1 MSVFKKVTAALST
14 LIVAVLVTLFCV
26 VFTAPGNQLIAYSA
40 NKLVDGLKIEIKNGR
55 FLYNDAFNLRFE
67 RDGLLL
73 NAQQLKLD
81 LFWWHCDGMC
91 IDNLSARSITLNLP
105 ASSSNSPDTPSEQ
118 LEQISLPFNIAL
130 KRLAV
135 TEFVL
140 NHPSANVVVNNL
152 ELAAKA
158 QGADIQ
164 IKSVNIP
171 SVLIALKEQPGA
183 NTASSTPITEL
194 PALPNIAFMSP
205 LNIYLEQFNIVQFMV
220 KQGEQENIINNIAL
234 QMKLIG
240 SEINVA
246 SLSANYQQWQLNTAL
261 SAKLKD
267 SLPING
273 DISLKGH
280 GYDANM
286 QIGGDLEKLNVDI
299 KSNESFPFQL
309 AATANL
315 KQPNYPFSING
326 GVEQW
331 IIETASKE
339 LKVTDVKLTAQG
351 NANDYQLSLF
361 GNSQLGAYPSV
372 NFNSQINGSLSEAN
386 LKKLAL
392 KANDSQATI
401 QANVDWQNGVSA
413 NFSGALSSLKAQYLT
428 DTLTS
433 DISGQFKGAFVS
445 SSNSWQLSMDDT
457 QLSGLLNDVPLNFVA
472 QFNLNDELKATVNKF
487 SLSSGTNRFTLTGEV
502 DQQWQING
510 AIALQSNDDAKL
522 PFIANGKADLSIR
535 GERLTPAVDLA
546 LKLEQFI
553 YDEININKLALKAQ
567 LDTANDWQTDISVT
581 LDSARVMHH
590 LINKVEI
597 AGSGD
602 KTDHQLSASIDA
614 DAGAAA
620 FELNGKFANA
630 IWQGELNNI
639 SISDKTLSFE
649 NTKDIAVTIDSKT
662 GDFDVSAHCWQSSN
676 SKLCI
681 DRLNQTRELGQLNV
695 KLTKLSLQELKHWL
709 PDNVITRGDIAG
721 DFAANW
727 QAGSLKTLRANL
739 NSSGLN
745 AVLINEEDRF
755 KLPIETLNISAFS
768 DAKIGKIE
776 ANLESSVLGKVTT
789 KVDIDDIQNK
799 QTLNGNI
806 QIDKI
811 LLSDIQP
818 FLNTLEQ
825 LNGAIRGQVALA
837 GTLKDPLLEGNLNI
851 ENINLVGEQLPVALK
866 NSNINVVFNKSTATI
881 KGDLNDPEGGQ
892 VKLTG
897 NVDWQGEQ
905 PAVNMNLVGSEF
917 FVRAQQG
924 VVFKVSPELKIS
936 LADNAL
942 KLAGDVVVPYGR
954 IEIEELPEGAVQVSD
969 DEIILDQTTQSTK
982 KAPFDY
988 DIDLKVTVKNDVRVA
1003 SFGLE
1008 SKVVGD
1014 MDIKMSQDSPIIA
1027 IGELNL
1033 IEGTYLAF
1041 GQDLIIRTGQIGFS
1055 GAIDKPHLNIK
1066 AIRNPNN
1073 TADGVIAGV
1082 TLTGSVEQPNLK
1094 VFSEP
1099 GMDQAQAL
1107 AYLLNG
1113 QPLGEGDSST
1123 DAMLAQLLL
1132 SQGVSRSE
1140 SLVSKVGESF
1150 GLSDVS
1156 LSSKGSGEQT
1166 KVEISGYLAP
1176 SLQVKY
1182 SVGVFES
1189 LSEVA
1194 VRYQLMSKLY
1204 IEITSGLYQNVDIL
1218 YKFNWD

>member
-1 MSVFKKVTAALST
+1 M
-14 LIVAVLVTLFCV
+14 
-26 VFTAPGNQLIAYSA
+26 
-40 NKLVDGLKIEIKNGR
+40 
-55 FLYNDAFNLRFE
+55 
-67 RDGLLL
+67 
-73 NAQQLKLD
+73 
-81 LFWWHCDGMC
+81 
-91 IDNLSARSITLNLP
+91 
-105 ASSSNSPDTPSEQ
+105 
-118 LEQISLPFNIAL
+118 
-130 KRLAV
+130 
-135 TEFVL
+135 
-140 NHPSANVVVNNL
+140 
-152 ELAAKA
+152 
-158 QGADIQ
+158 
-164 IKSVNIP
+164 
-171 SVLIALKEQPGA
+171 
-183 NTASSTPITEL
+183 
-194 PALPNIAFMSP
+194 
-205 LNIYLEQFNIVQFMV
+205 
-220 KQGEQENIINNIAL
+220 
-234 QMKLIG
+234 
-240 SEINVA
+240 
-246 SLSANYQQWQLNTAL
+246 
-261 SAKLKD
+261 
-267 SLPING
+267 
-273 DISLKGH
+273 
-280 GYDANM
+280 
-286 QIGGDLEKLNVDI
+286 
-299 KSNESFPFQL
+299 
-309 AATANL
+309 
-315 KQPNYPFSING
+315 
-326 GVEQW
+326 
-331 IIETASKE
+331 
-339 LKVTDVKLTAQG
+339 
-351 NANDYQLSLF
+351 
-361 GNSQLGAYPSV
+361 
-372 NFNSQINGSLSEAN
+372 
-386 LKKLAL
+386 
-392 KANDSQATI
+392 
-401 QANVDWQNGVSA
+401 
-413 NFSGALSSLKAQYLT
+413 
-428 DTLTS
+428 
-433 DISGQFKGAFVS
+433 
-445 SSNSWQLSMDDT
+445 
-457 QLSGLLNDVPLNFVA
+457 
-472 QFNLNDELKATVNKF
+472 
-487 SLSSGTNRFTLTGEV
+487 
-502 DQQWQING
+502 
-510 AIALQSNDDAKL
+510 
-522 PFIANGKADLSIR
+522 
-535 GERLTPAVDLA
+535 
-546 LKLEQFI
+546 
-553 YDEININKLALKAQ
+553 
-567 LDTANDWQTDISVT
+567 
-581 LDSARVMHH
+581 
-590 LINKVEI
+590 
-597 AGSGD
+597 
-602 KTDHQLSASIDA
+602 
-614 DAGAAA
+614 AAA
-620 FELNGKFANA
+620 DG
-630 IWQGELNNI
+630 G
-639 SISDKTLSFE
+639 
-649 NTKDIAVTIDSKT
+649 T
-662 GDFDVSAHCWQSSN
+662 G
-676 SKLCI
+676 
-681 DRLNQTRELGQLNV
+681 
-695 KLTKLSLQELKHWL
+695 
-709 PDNVITRGDIAG
+709 
-721 DFAANW
+721 
-727 QAGSLKTLRANL
+727 
-739 NSSGLN
+739 
-745 AVLINEEDRF
+745 
-755 KLPIETLNISAFS
+755 
-768 DAKIGKIE
+768 
-776 ANLESSVLGKVTT
+776 VLGKVTT

-818 FLNTLEQ
+818 FLNTFEQ

-851 ENINLVGEQLPVALK
+851 ENINLEGEQLPVALK
-866 NSNINVVFNKSTATI
+866 NSNINVAFNKSTATI
-881 KGDLNDPEGGQ
+881 EGDLNDPQGGQ

-905 PAVNMNLVGSEF
+905 PAVNMNVVGSEF

-969 DEIILDQTTQSTK
+969 DEIILDQTTQNTK
-982 KAPFDY
+982 KAPFNY

-1123 DAMLAQLLL
+1123 DAMLTQLLL

>member
-14 LIVAVLVTLFCV
+14 LVVAVLVTLFCV

-40 NKLVDGLKIEIKNGR
+40 NKLVDGLKIEINNGR
-55 FLYNDAFNLRFE
+55 FLYNDAFNFRFE

-73 NAQQLKLD
+73 DAQQLKLD

-91 IDNLSARSITLNLP
+91 IDNLSARSIKLNLP
-105 ASSSNSPDTPSEQ
+105 ASSSNSPDTSNEP

-140 NHPSANVVVNNL
+140 SHTSANVVVNNV
-152 ELAAKA
+152 EIAAKA

-164 IKSVNIP
+164 IKNVNIP
-171 SVLIALKEQPGA
+171 SVLIALKEQPGE

-205 LNIYLEQFNIVQFMV
+205 LNIYLEQFNIAQFTV
-220 KQGEQENIINNIAL
+220 EQNAQQNVVNNIAL

-261 SAKLKD
+261 NAKFKGR
-267 SLPING
+267 LPING

-299 KSNESFPFQL
+299 KSSESFPFEL
-309 AATANL
+309 TATANL
-315 KQPNYPFSING
+315 KQPNYPFSVNG
-326 GVEQW
+326 GLEQW

-339 LKVTDVKLTAQG
+339 LKITDVKLTAQG

-361 GNSQLGAYPSV
+361 GNSQLGAYPTV

-386 LKKLAL
+386 LKNLAL
-392 KANDSQATI
+392 KANESQATI
-401 QANVDWQNGVSA
+401 QANIDWQNGVSA

-433 DISGQFKGAFVS
+433 DISGQFKGAFVT
-445 SSNSWQLSMDDT
+445 SSNSWKLSMDDT
-457 QLSGLLNDVPLNFVA
+457 QLSGLLNDVPLNFAA

-487 SLSSGTNRFTLTGEV
+487 NLSSGTNRLTLTGEV

-567 LDTANDWQTDISVT
+567 LDTATDWQTDISVS
-581 LDSARVMHH
+581 LDSARVMNHQ
-590 LINKVEI
+590 INKVEI
-597 AGSGD
+597 VGSGD

-614 DAGAAA
+614 DAGAAS
-620 FELNGKFANA
+620 FELNGKLANA
-630 IWQGELNNI
+630 IWQGELSNI
-639 SISDKTLSFE
+639 SVSDKTLSFE
-649 NTKDIAVTIDSKT
+649 NTKDIAVIIDSKT

-695 KLTKLSLQELKHWL
+695 KLANLALRELKHWL
-709 PDNVITRGDIAG
+709 PENVITRGDIAG

-727 QAGSLKTLRANL
+727 QAGTLKTLRANL

-768 DAKIGKIE
+768 DAKVGQIE
-776 ANLESSVLGKVTT
+776 ANIESSVLGKVTT
-789 KVDIDDIQNK
+789 KVNIDDIQNK

-818 FLNTLEQ
+818 FLNTFEQ

-851 ENINLVGEQLPVALK
+851 ENINLEGEQLPVALK
-866 NSNINVVFNKSTATI
+866 NSSINVAFYKSTATI
-881 KGDLNDPEGGQ
+881 EGDLNDPQGGQ
-892 VKLTG
+892 VKLRG

-905 PAVNMNLVGSEF
+905 PAVNMNVVGSEF

-969 DEIILDQTTQSTK
+969 DEIILDQTTQNTK
-982 KAPFDY
+982 KAPFNY

-1123 DAMLAQLLL
+1123 DAMLTQLLL

>member
-105 ASSSNSPDTPSEQ
+105 ASSSNSPDTHSEQ

-433 DISGQFKGAFVS
+433 DISGQFKGAFVA

-457 QLSGLLNDVPLNFVA
+457 QLIGLLNDVPLNFVA

-487 SLSSGTNRFTLTGEV
+487 SLSSGTNRLTLTGEV

-1123 DAMLAQLLL
+1123 DAMLTQLLL

>member
-487 SLSSGTNRFTLTGEV
+487 SLSSGTNRLTLTGEV

-789 KVDIDDIQNK
+789 NVDIDDIQNK